1 MTALFLA
8 FLIGFFAGL
17 RSLTPPAAVAWAAH
31 AGWLKLQGSLSLIGS
46 VYSVAIFSLLAAA
59 ELVADKLPFIPNRIS
74 PPGLIA
80 RIVTGGGAGACIAAA
95 GGQSM
100 LVGAVLG
107 AFGGVV
113 GCFGGYYARTRAVKT
128 LGAPD
133 LPVALLED
141 VVAIGGCLWVVSRF

>member
-1 MTALFLA
+1 
-8 FLIGFFAGL
+8 
-17 RSLTPPAAVAWAAH
+17 
-31 AGWLKLQGSLSLIGS
+31 
-46 VYSVAIFSLLAAA
+46 
-59 ELVADKLPFIPNRIS
+59 
-74 PPGLIA
+74 
-80 RIVTGGGAGACIAAA
+80 
-95 GGQSM
+95 M

-141 VVAIGGCLWVVSRF
+141 VVAVGGCLWVVSRF